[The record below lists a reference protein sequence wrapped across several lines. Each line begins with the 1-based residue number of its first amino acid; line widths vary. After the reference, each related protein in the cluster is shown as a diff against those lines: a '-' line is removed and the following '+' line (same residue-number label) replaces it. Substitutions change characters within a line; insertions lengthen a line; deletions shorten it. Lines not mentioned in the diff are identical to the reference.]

1 MTNPSAVD
9 LEGVIAF
16 HKEQAATH
24 EVSITAWLNR
34 PEQVGEDHPAVQT
47 HRAAV
52 EWHTLAASELSR
64 LQAENE
70 GLKDTMEGLVNAV
83 RMTGYT
89 IESHSGPVTK
99 AHLRLWAANLHGEYY
114 RKALAIVRADFE
126 AALAPNGEVG
136 A

>member
-70 GLKDTMEGLVNAV
+70 GL
-83 RMTGYT
+83 
-89 IESHSGPVTK
+89 
-99 AHLRLWAANLHGEYY
+99 
-114 RKALAIVRADFE
+114 RKALNYVADNTYCGFDGE
-126 AALAPNGEVG
+126 WRFKFDYDPQTVLDALAPNGEVG